1 MFSKARI
8 RLTAWY
14 AGVLAAFL
22 VVLGTAVYLVEKH
35 QLLSNVNHGLH
46 VQATRLEA
54 IYLTHGFSS
63 VIAVSD
69 GAPSAYLVSWSD
81 ATGGSWNDAIN
92 QDAARAALVS
102 GSDMRTVTATGGH
115 HLRVLSERVDP
126 RLVLQVARSLEP
138 EEEALDHLLAVL
150 LLGGGAAIVVATI
163 GGWFLAGKA
172 LTPVEEAFERQN
184 VFVADAS
191 HELRTPLAVIRANAE
206 FLQEREPASE
216 EASEIVSETDRLSA
230 LVDSLLAVARG
241 DRNGGAPYD
250 ELDLGAVV
258 EGSAASMR
266 SLAAERGIALDVSA
280 APELRVVGSREQLRQ
295 LVVILVDNALR
306 YTGEGGRV
314 EVDVAGRDGSA
325 VMAVTDTGIGIP
337 GPALEHVFERFYRA
351 DEARNRDSGGA
362 GLGLAIAQKLVE
374 EHGGR
379 IAAESTPGE
388 GSTFTVTLP
397 LAH

>member
-1 MFSKARI
+1 MFSRARI

-22 VVLGTAVYLVEKH
+22 VLLGTAVYLVEKH
-35 QLLSNVNHGLH
+35 QLVSNVNHGLH
-46 VQATRLEA
+46 VQAARVEA
-54 IYLTHGFSS
+54 AYVDRGYSS
-63 VIAVSD
+63 IIALSD
-69 GAPSAYLVSWSD
+69 AAPSAYRVSLTD
-81 ATGGSWNDAIN
+81 ATGSSNDPIN
-92 QDAARAALVS
+92 QPSAQAALIE
-102 GSDMRTVTATGGH
+102 GTDMRTVSAPGG
-115 HLRVLSERVDP
+115 HLRVLSLRITP
-126 RLVLQVARSLEP
+126 TLVLQVARSLEP

-150 LLGGGAAIVVATI
+150 LLGGAAAIVIATI

-172 LTPVEEAFERQN
+172 LSPVEVAFERQN

-206 FLQEREPASE
+206 FLQERQPASE
-216 EASEIVSETDRLSA
+216 EAAEIVSETDRLSS

-241 DRNGGAPYD
+241 DGTGEAAHD

-266 SLAAERGIALDVSA
+266 SLAAERGVALDVSA
-280 APELRVVGSREQLRQ
+280 APELRVRGSREQLRQ

-306 YTGEGGRV
+306 YTATGGQV
-314 EVDVAGRDGSA
+314 DVDVARRDGSA
-325 VMAVTDTGIGIP
+325 VMAVTDSGIGIP
-337 GPALEHVFERFYRA
+337 PEALDHVFERFYRA
-351 DEARNRDSGGA
+351 DDARTRDSGGA
-362 GLGLAIAQKLVE
+362 GLGLAIAQKLVD

-379 IAAESTPGE
+379 ISAESTPGQ

>member
-22 VVLGTAVYLVEKH
+22 VLLGTAVYLVERH
-35 QLLSNVNHGLH
+35 QLFSNVNHGLQ
-46 VQATRLEA
+46 VQAGRVVAAYSNQGFGA
-54 IYLTHGFSS
+54 I
-63 VIAVSD
+63 IALSD
-69 GAPSAYLVSWSD
+69 AAPSAYQVSLTD
-81 ATGGSWNDAIN
+81 ATGPSSQKAIN
-92 QDAARAALVS
+92 QPSARAALIE
-102 GSDMRTVTATGGH
+102 GTDMRTVSAQGGP
-115 HLRVLSERVDP
+115 LRVLSERIQP
-126 RLVLQVARSLEP
+126 TLVLQVARSLEP
-138 EEEALDHLLAVL
+138 EEEALDHLLYVL

-172 LTPVEEAFERQN
+172 LTPVQEAFERQN
-184 VFVADAS
+184 AFVADAS

-216 EASEIVSETDRLSA
+216 EASEIVSETDRLAS

-241 DRNGGAPYD
+241 DTNGAVAYD

-266 SLAAERGIALDVSA
+266 SLATERGIALDVSA
-280 APELRVVGSREQLRQ
+280 APELRIRGSREQLRQ

-306 YTGEGGRV
+306 YTGAGGQV
-314 EVDVAGRDGSA
+314 EVNVARRDGSA
-325 VMAVTDTGIGIP
+325 VVAVTDTGIGIP
-337 GPALEHVFERFYRA
+337 PDALGQVFERFYRA
-351 DEARNRDSGGA
+351 DEARTRDSGGA
-362 GLGLAIAQKLVE
+362 GLGLAIARKLVD

-397 LAH
+397 LLH

>member
-1 MFSKARI
+1 MRTVVGARW
-8 RLTAWY
+8 A
-14 AGVLAAFL
+14 
-22 VVLGTAVYLVEKH
+22 
-35 QLLSNVNHGLH
+35 
-46 VQATRLEA
+46 
-54 IYLTHGFSS
+54 
-63 VIAVSD
+63 
-69 GAPSAYLVSWSD
+69 
-81 ATGGSWNDAIN
+81 
-92 QDAARAALVS
+92 AARAVRA
-102 GSDMRTVTATGGH
+102 DHAT
-115 HLRVLSERVDP
+115 
-126 RLVLQVARSLEP
+126 LVLQVARSLEP

-150 LLGGGAAIVVATI
+150 LLGGAAAIVIATI

-172 LTPVEEAFERQN
+172 LSPVEEAFERQN

-206 FLQEREPASE
+206 FLQERQPASE
-216 EASEIVSETDRLSA
+216 EAAEIVSETDRLSS

-241 DRNGGAPYD
+241 DGTGGAAHD

-266 SLAAERGIALDVSA
+266 SLATERGVALDVSA
-280 APELRVVGSREQLRQ
+280 APELRVRGSREQLRQ

-306 YTGEGGRV
+306 YTATGGHV
-314 EVDVAGRDGSA
+314 DVDVARRDGSA

-337 GPALEHVFERFYRA
+337 PEALAHVFERFYRA
-351 DEARNRDSGGA
+351 DEARTRDSGGA
-362 GLGLAIAQKLVE
+362 GLGLAIAQKLVD

-379 IAAESTPGE
+379 ISAESTPGT

>member
-1 MFSKARI
+1 VFSKARI

-22 VVLGTAVYLVEKH
+22 VLLGTAVYLVERH
-35 QLLSNVNHGLH
+35 QLFSNVNHGLQ
-46 VQATRLEA
+46 VQAGRVVAAYSNQGFGA
-54 IYLTHGFSS
+54 I
-63 VIAVSD
+63 IALSD
-69 GAPSAYLVSWSD
+69 AAPSAYQVSLTD
-81 ATGGSWNDAIN
+81 ATGPSSQKAIN
-92 QDAARAALVS
+92 QPSARAALIE
-102 GSDMRTVTATGGH
+102 GTDMRTVSAQGGP
-115 HLRVLSERVDP
+115 LRVLSERIQP
-126 RLVLQVARSLEP
+126 TLVLQVARSLEP
-138 EEEALDHLLAVL
+138 EEEALDHLLYVL

-172 LTPVEEAFERQN
+172 LTPVQEAFERQN
-184 VFVADAS
+184 AFVADAS

-216 EASEIVSETDRLSA
+216 EASEIVSETDRLAS

-241 DRNGGAPYD
+241 DTNGAVAYD

-266 SLAAERGIALDVSA
+266 SLATERGIALDVSA
-280 APELRVVGSREQLRQ
+280 APELRIRGSREQLRQ

-306 YTGEGGRV
+306 YTGAGGQV
-314 EVDVAGRDGSA
+314 EVNVARRDGSA
-325 VMAVTDTGIGIP
+325 VVAVTDTGIGIP
-337 GPALEHVFERFYRA
+337 PDALGQVFERFYRA
-351 DEARNRDSGGA
+351 DEARTRDSGGA
-362 GLGLAIAQKLVE
+362 GLGLAIARKLVD

-397 LAH
+397 LLH

>member
-1 MFSKARI
+1 VFSKARI

-14 AGVLAAFL
+14 AGVLTAFL
-22 VVLGTAVYLVEKH
+22 VLLGTAVYLVERH

-46 VQATRLEA
+46 VQAARVA
-54 IYLTHGFSS
+54 AAYGDRGYSS
-63 VIAVSD
+63 IIALSD
-69 GAPSAYLVSWSD
+69 AAPSAYRVSLTD
-81 ATGGSWNDAIN
+81 ATGQSSQHAIN
-92 QDAARAALVS
+92 QPSAQAALIE
-102 GSDMRTVTATGGH
+102 GSDMRTVSASGGP
-115 HLRVLSERVDP
+115 LRVLSERVTP
-126 RLVLQVARSLEP
+126 TLVLQVARSLEP
-138 EEEALDHLLAVL
+138 EQEALDHLLAVL
-150 LLGGGAAIVVATI
+150 LLGGGAAIVVAAI

-172 LTPVEEAFERQN
+172 LSPVQEAFERQN

-206 FLQEREPASE
+206 FLQEHEPASE
-216 EASEIVSETDRLSA
+216 EASEIVSETDRLSS

-241 DRNGGAPYD
+241 GTNGAVPYD

-266 SLAAERGIALDVSA
+266 SLATERGIALDVSA
-280 APELRVVGSREQLRQ
+280 TPELRVLGSREQLRQ

-306 YTGEGGRV
+306 YTGVGGRV
-314 EVDVAGRDGSA
+314 KVDVARRDGSA

-337 GPALEHVFERFYRA
+337 PEALGQVFERFYRA
-351 DEARNRDSGGA
+351 DDARTREAGGA
-362 GLGLAIAQKLVE
+362 GLGLAIARKLVD

>member
-14 AGVLAAFL
+14 AGVLAAFIAL
-22 VVLGTAVYLVEKH
+22 LGTAVYLVERH
-35 QLLSNVNHGLH
+35 QLFSNVNHGLH
-46 VQATRLEA
+46 VQAARV
-54 IYLTHGFSS
+54 LTGYSTQGFPYI
-63 VIAVSD
+63 IALSD
-69 GAPSAYLVSWSD
+69 AAPSAYRISLTD
-81 ATGGSWNDAIN
+81 ATGQTGQHVIN
-92 QDAARAALVS
+92 QPSAQAALMN
-102 GSDMRTVTATGGH
+102 GTDMRTVSAPGGR
-115 HLRVLSERVDP
+115 LRVLSERIRP
-126 RLVLQVARSLEP
+126 TLVLQVARSLEP
-138 EEEALDHLLAVL
+138 EQEALDHLLVVL
-150 LLGGGAAIVVATI
+150 LLGGGAAVVVATI

-172 LTPVEEAFERQN
+172 LTPVQEAFERQN

-206 FLQEREPASE
+206 FLQEGDPASE
-216 EASEIVSETDRLSA
+216 EASEIVSETDRLSS

-241 DRNGGAPYD
+241 DTNGAVAYD

-266 SLAAERGIALDVSA
+266 SLATERGITLDISA
-280 APELRVVGSREQLRQ
+280 TPELRIRGSREQLRQ

-306 YTGEGGRV
+306 YTGSGGHV
-314 EVDVAGRDGSA
+314 EVDVTGRDGSA
-325 VMAVTDTGIGIP
+325 VVAVTDTGIGIP
-337 GPALEHVFERFYRA
+337 PEALGQVFERFYRA

-362 GLGLAIAQKLVE
+362 GLGLAIAQKLVD
-374 EHGGR
+374 EHGGS
-379 IAAESTPGE
+379 IAAESEPGE

>member
-1 MFSKARI
+1 VFSKARI

-22 VVLGTAVYLVEKH
+22 VLLGTAVYLVERH
-35 QLLSNVNHGLH
+35 QLFSNVNHGLQ
-46 VQATRLEA
+46 VQAGRVVAAYSNQGFGA
-54 IYLTHGFSS
+54 I
-63 VIAVSD
+63 IALSD
-69 GAPSAYLVSWSD
+69 AAPSAYQVSLTD
-81 ATGGSWNDAIN
+81 ATGPSSQKAIN
-92 QDAARAALVS
+92 QPSARAALIE
-102 GSDMRTVTATGGH
+102 GTDMRTVSAQGGP
-115 HLRVLSERVDP
+115 LRVLSERIQP
-126 RLVLQVARSLEP
+126 TLVLQVARSLEP
-138 EEEALDHLLAVL
+138 EEEALDHLLYVL

-172 LTPVEEAFERQN
+172 LTPVQEAFERQN
-184 VFVADAS
+184 AFVADAS

-216 EASEIVSETDRLSA
+216 EASEIVSETDRLAS

-241 DRNGGAPYD
+241 DTNGAVAYD

-266 SLAAERGIALDVSA
+266 SLATERGIALDVSA
-280 APELRVVGSREQLRQ
+280 APELRIRGSREQLRQ

-306 YTGEGGRV
+306 YTGAGGQV
-314 EVDVAGRDGSA
+314 EVNVARRDGSA
-325 VMAVTDTGIGIP
+325 VVAVTDTGIGIP
-337 GPALEHVFERFYRA
+337 PDALGQVFERFYRA
-351 DEARNRDSGGA
+351 DEARTRDSGGA
-362 GLGLAIAQKLVE
+362 GLGLAIARKLVD

-397 LAH
+397 LVH

>member
-14 AGVLAAFL
+14 AGVLAAFIAL
-22 VVLGTAVYLVEKH
+22 LGTAVYLVERH
-35 QLLSNVNHGLH
+35 QLFSNVNHGLH
-46 VQATRLEA
+46 VQAARV
-54 IYLTHGFSS
+54 LTGYSTQGFPYI
-63 VIAVSD
+63 IALSD
-69 GAPSAYLVSWSD
+69 AAPSAYRISLTD
-81 ATGGSWNDAIN
+81 ATGQTGQHVIN
-92 QDAARAALVS
+92 QPSAQAALMN
-102 GSDMRTVTATGGH
+102 GSDMRTVSAPGGR
-115 HLRVLSERVDP
+115 LRVLSERIRP
-126 RLVLQVARSLEP
+126 TLVLQVARSLEP
-138 EEEALDHLLAVL
+138 EQEALDHLLVVL
-150 LLGGGAAIVVATI
+150 LLGGGAAVVVATI

-172 LTPVEEAFERQN
+172 LTPVQEAFERQN

-206 FLQEREPASE
+206 FLQESEPSSE
-216 EASEIVSETDRLSA
+216 EASEIVSETDRLSS

-241 DRNGGAPYD
+241 DTNGAVAYD

-266 SLAAERGIALDVSA
+266 SLATERGITLDISA
-280 APELRVVGSREQLRQ
+280 TPELRIRGSREQLRQ

-306 YTGEGGRV
+306 YTGSGGHV
-314 EVDVAGRDGSA
+314 EVDVTGRDGSA
-325 VMAVTDTGIGIP
+325 VVAVTDTGIGIP
-337 GPALEHVFERFYRA
+337 PEALGQVFERFYRA

-362 GLGLAIAQKLVE
+362 GLGLAIAQKLVD
-374 EHGGR
+374 EHGGS
-379 IAAESTPGE
+379 IAAESEPGE

>member
-1 MFSKARI
+1 M
-8 RLTAWY
+8 
-14 AGVLAAFL
+14 
-22 VVLGTAVYLVEKH
+22 
-35 QLLSNVNHGLH
+35 LSNVNHGLH
-46 VQATRLEA
+46 VQAIRLEA
-54 IYLTHGFSS
+54 AYTTRGIPY
-63 VIAVSD
+63 VITLSD
-69 GAPSAYLVSWSD
+69 GPPSAYQFSLTD
-81 ATGGSWNDAIN
+81 ATAGSWNNAIN
-92 QDAARAALVS
+92 QNAAQAALMQ
-102 GSDMRTVTATGGH
+102 GTDLRTVSAPGGH
-115 HLRVLSERVDP
+115 IRVLSV
-126 RLVLQVARSLEP
+126 RLTPTFVLQVWRSLEP

-150 LLGGGAAIVVATI
+150 LLGGGAAIVIATI

-172 LTPVEEAFERQN
+172 LTPVQQAFDRQN

-206 FLQEREPASE
+206 FLQEREPGSE
-216 EASEIVSETDRLSA
+216 EASEIVSETDRLSL

-241 DRNGGAPYD
+241 DRNGGVAYD

-258 EGSAASMR
+258 EGSAASMG
-266 SLAAERGIALDVSA
+266 SLAAERGIVLDVSA
-280 APELRVVGSREQLRQ
+280 APDLRVLGSREQLRQ

-314 EVDVAGRDGSA
+314 EVDVARRDGSA

-337 GPALEHVFERFYRA
+337 AEALGHVFERFYRA
-351 DEARNRDSGGA
+351 DDARTRDSGGA
-362 GLGLAIAQKLVE
+362 GLGLAIAQKLVD

-379 IAAESTPGE
+379 IAAESTPGK

>member
-1 MFSKARI
+1 MFSRARI

-14 AGVLAAFL
+14 AGVLTAFL
-22 VVLGTAVYLVEKH
+22 VLLGTAVYLVERH

-46 VQATRLEA
+46 VQAARVEA
-54 IYLTHGFSS
+54 AYLDRGYSS
-63 VIAVSD
+63 LIALSD
-69 GAPSAYLVSWSD
+69 SAPSAYRVSLTD
-81 ATGGSWNDAIN
+81 ATGSSNDPIN
-92 QDAARAALVS
+92 QASAKTALIE
-102 GSDMRTVTATGGH
+102 GTDMRTVSAPGGP
-115 HLRVLSERVDP
+115 LRVLSLRVTP
-126 RLVLQVARSLEP
+126 TLVLQVARSLEP

-150 LLGGGAAIVVATI
+150 LLGGAAAIVIATI

-172 LTPVEEAFERQN
+172 LSPVEEAFERQH

-206 FLQEREPASE
+206 FLQERQPASE
-216 EASEIVSETDRLSA
+216 EAAEIVSETDRLSS

-241 DRNGGAPYD
+241 DGTGEAAHD

-266 SLAAERGIALDVSA
+266 SLATERGVALDVSA
-280 APELRVVGSREQLRQ
+280 APELRVRGSREQLRQ

-306 YTGEGGRV
+306 YTATGGHV
-314 EVDVAGRDGSA
+314 DVDVARRDGSA

-337 GPALEHVFERFYRA
+337 PEALAHVFERFYRA
-351 DEARNRDSGGA
+351 DEARTRDSGGA
-362 GLGLAIAQKLVE
+362 GLGLAIAQKLVD

-379 IAAESTPGE
+379 ISAESTPGT

>member
-1 MFSKARI
+1 
-8 RLTAWY
+8 
-14 AGVLAAFL
+14 
-22 VVLGTAVYLVEKH
+22 
-35 QLLSNVNHGLH
+35 
-46 VQATRLEA
+46 
-54 IYLTHGFSS
+54 
-63 VIAVSD
+63 
-69 GAPSAYLVSWSD
+69 
-81 ATGGSWNDAIN
+81 
-92 QDAARAALVS
+92 
-102 GSDMRTVTATGGH
+102 
-115 HLRVLSERVDP
+115 LRVLSERISP
-126 RLVLQVARSLEP
+126 TLVLQVARSLEP

-150 LLGGGAAIVVATI
+150 LIGGAAAIVVAAI

-172 LTPVEEAFERQN
+172 LTPVQQAFERQN

-206 FLQEREPASE
+206 FIQEREPASE

-230 LVDSLLAVARG
+230 LVDALLAVARG
-241 DRNGGAPYD
+241 DQNGGVSFD

-280 APELRVVGSREQLRQ
+280 APELRIRGSREQLRQ

-306 YTGEGGRV
+306 YTREGGRV
-314 EVDVAGRDGSA
+314 EVDVARRDGSA

-337 GPALEHVFERFYRA
+337 SDALTHVFERFYRA
-351 DEARNRDSGGA
+351 DEARTRDSGGA
-362 GLGLAIAQKLVE
+362 GLGLAIAQKLVD

-397 LAH
+397 LAQ

>member
-1 MFSKARI
+1 MFSLARI

-22 VVLGTAVYLVEKH
+22 VLLGTAVYLVEKH
-35 QLLSNVNHGLH
+35 QLVSNVNHGLH
-46 VQATRLEA
+46 VQAARVEA
-54 IYLTHGFSS
+54 AYVDRGYSS
-63 VIAVSD
+63 IIALSD
-69 GAPSAYLVSWSD
+69 AAPSAYRVSLTD
-81 ATGGSWNDAIN
+81 ATGSSNDPIN
-92 QDAARAALVS
+92 QPSAQAALIE
-102 GSDMRTVTATGGH
+102 GTDMRTVSAPGG
-115 HLRVLSERVDP
+115 HLRVLSLRITP
-126 RLVLQVARSLEP
+126 TLVLQVARSLEP

-150 LLGGGAAIVVATI
+150 LLGGAAAIVIATI

-172 LTPVEEAFERQN
+172 LSPVEVAFERQN

-206 FLQEREPASE
+206 FLQERQPASE
-216 EASEIVSETDRLSA
+216 EAAEIVSETDRLSS

-241 DRNGGAPYD
+241 DGTGEAAHD

-266 SLAAERGIALDVSA
+266 SLAAERGVALDVSA
-280 APELRVVGSREQLRQ
+280 APELRVRGSREQLRQ

-306 YTGEGGRV
+306 YTATGGQV
-314 EVDVAGRDGSA
+314 DVDVARRDGSA
-325 VMAVTDTGIGIP
+325 VMAVTDSGIGIP
-337 GPALEHVFERFYRA
+337 PEALDHVFERFYRA
-351 DEARNRDSGGA
+351 DDARTRDSGGA
-362 GLGLAIAQKLVE
+362 GLGLAIAQKLVD

-379 IAAESTPGE
+379 ISAESTPGQ

>member
-1 MFSKARI
+1 
-8 RLTAWY
+8 
-14 AGVLAAFL
+14 VLAAFI
-22 VVLGTAVYLVEKH
+22 VVLGTAVYLVERH
-35 QLLSNVNHGLH
+35 QLLSNVNHGLS
-46 VQATRLEA
+46 VQAARLETA
-54 IYLTHGFSS
+54 YLTHGFGY
-63 VIAVSD
+63 VVGLYD
-69 GAPSAYLVSWSD
+69 GPSAYRFSFND

-92 QDAARAALVS
+92 QDAARAALLN
-102 GSDMRTVTATGGH
+102 GSDMRTVHVSGH
-115 HLRVLSERVDP
+115 PLRVLSERIRP
-126 RLVLQVARSLEP
+126 TLVVQVARSLEP
-138 EEEALDHLLAVL
+138 EDEALDHLLAVL
-150 LLGGGAAIVVATI
+150 LLGGGAAIVVAAI

-172 LTPVEEAFERQN
+172 LTPVQQAFERQN

-216 EASEIVSETDRLSA
+216 EAAEIVSETDRLST

-241 DRNGGAPYD
+241 DRNGGVTYD

-266 SLAAERGIALDVSA
+266 SLATERGIALDVSA
-280 APELRVVGSREQLRQ
+280 APELRILGSREQLRQ

-306 YTGEGGRV
+306 YTGKGGRV
-314 EVDVAGRDGSA
+314 EVDVARRDGSA

-337 GPALEHVFERFYRA
+337 PDALQHVFERFYRA
-351 DEARNRDSGGA
+351 DDARTRDSGGA
-362 GLGLAIAQKLVE
+362 GLGLAIAQKLVD

-379 IAAESTPGE
+379 IAADSTPGK

-397 LAH
+397 LVH

>member
-1 MFSKARI
+1 VFSRARI

-14 AGVLAAFL
+14 AGVLTAFL
-22 VVLGTAVYLVEKH
+22 VLLGTAVYLVERH

-46 VQATRLEA
+46 VQAARVEA
-54 IYLTHGFSS
+54 AYVDRGYSS
-63 VIAVSD
+63 IIALSD
-69 GAPSAYLVSWSD
+69 AAPSAYRVSLTD
-81 ATGGSWNDAIN
+81 ATGSGNDPIN
-92 QDAARAALVS
+92 QPSARAALIE
-102 GSDMRTVTATGGH
+102 GSDMRTVSAPGG
-115 HLRVLSERVDP
+115 HLRVLSLRITP
-126 RLVLQVARSLEP
+126 TLVLQVARSLEP
-138 EEEALDHLLAVL
+138 EEEALDHLLVVL
-150 LLGGGAAIVVATI
+150 LLGGGAAIVIAAI

-172 LTPVEEAFERQN
+172 LSPVEVAFERQN
-184 VFVADAS
+184 AFVADAS

-206 FLQEREPASE
+206 FLQERQPASE
-216 EASEIVSETDRLSA
+216 EAAEIVSETDRLSS

-241 DRNGGAPYD
+241 DGTGEAAHD

-266 SLAAERGIALDVSA
+266 SLAAERGVALDVSA
-280 APELRVVGSREQLRQ
+280 APELRIRGSREQLRQ

-306 YTGEGGRV
+306 YTGTGGQV
-314 EVDVAGRDGSA
+314 DVDVARRDGSA

-337 GPALEHVFERFYRA
+337 PEALGHVFERFYRA
-351 DEARNRDSGGA
+351 DDARTRDSGGA
-362 GLGLAIAQKLVE
+362 GLGLAIAQKLVD

-379 IAAESTPGE
+379 ISAESTPGQ

>member
-1 MFSKARI
+1 MFSRARI

-22 VVLGTAVYLVEKH
+22 VLLGTAVYLVEKH
-35 QLLSNVNHGLH
+35 QLVSNVNHGLH
-46 VQATRLEA
+46 VQAARVEA
-54 IYLTHGFSS
+54 AYVDRGYSS
-63 VIAVSD
+63 IIALSD
-69 GAPSAYLVSWSD
+69 AAPSAYRVSLTD
-81 ATGGSWNDAIN
+81 ATGSSNDPIN
-92 QDAARAALVS
+92 QPSAQAALIE
-102 GSDMRTVTATGGH
+102 GTDMRTVSAPGG
-115 HLRVLSERVDP
+115 HLRVLSLRITP
-126 RLVLQVARSLEP
+126 TLVLQVARSLEP

-150 LLGGGAAIVVATI
+150 LLGGAAAIVIATI

-172 LTPVEEAFERQN
+172 LSPVEAAFERQN

-206 FLQEREPASE
+206 FLQERQPASE
-216 EASEIVSETDRLSA
+216 EAAEIVSETDRLSS

-241 DRNGGAPYD
+241 DGTGEAAHD

-266 SLAAERGIALDVSA
+266 SLAAERGVALDVSA
-280 APELRVVGSREQLRQ
+280 APELRVRGSREQLRQ

-306 YTGEGGRV
+306 YTATGGQV
-314 EVDVAGRDGSA
+314 DVDVARRDGSA
-325 VMAVTDTGIGIP
+325 VMAVTDSGIGIP
-337 GPALEHVFERFYRA
+337 PEALDHVFERFYRA
-351 DEARNRDSGGA
+351 DDARTRDSGGA
-362 GLGLAIAQKLVE
+362 GLGLAIAQKLVD

-379 IAAESTPGE
+379 ISAESTPGQ

>member
-1 MFSKARI
+1 VFSRARI

-14 AGVLAAFL
+14 AGVLTAFL
-22 VVLGTAVYLVEKH
+22 VLLGTAVYLVERH

-46 VQATRLEA
+46 VQAARVEA
-54 IYLTHGFSS
+54 AYVDRGYSS
-63 VIAVSD
+63 IIALSD
-69 GAPSAYLVSWSD
+69 AAPSAYRVSLTD
-81 ATGGSWNDAIN
+81 ATGSSNDPIN
-92 QDAARAALVS
+92 ERSAQAALIE
-102 GSDMRTVTATGGH
+102 GTDMRTVSAPGGH
-115 HLRVLSERVDP
+115 MRVLSLRITP
-126 RLVLQVARSLEP
+126 TLVLQVARSLEP
-138 EEEALDHLLAVL
+138 EEEALDHLLVVL
-150 LLGGGAAIVVATI
+150 LLGGGATVIIATI

-172 LTPVEEAFERQN
+172 LSPVEVAFERQN

-206 FLQEREPASE
+206 FLQERQPASE
-216 EASEIVSETDRLSA
+216 EAAEIVSETDRLSS

-241 DRNGGAPYD
+241 DGTGEAAHD

-266 SLAAERGIALDVSA
+266 SLASERGVALDVSA
-280 APELRVVGSREQLRQ
+280 APELRVRGSREQLRQ

-306 YTGEGGRV
+306 YTAKGGQV
-314 EVDVAGRDGSA
+314 DVDVAGRDGSA

-337 GPALEHVFERFYRA
+337 PDALGHVFERFYRA
-351 DEARNRDSGGA
+351 DDARTRDSGGV
-362 GLGLAIAQKLVE
+362 GLGLAIAQKLVD

-379 IAAESTPGE
+379 ISAESTPGQ

-397 LAH
+397 LAR